1 MNEKLVENICRE
13 VFRRFPELRGKRP
26 RIQPF
31 SLEQRTSSP
40 NASPKFLLTF
50 QGKALTSTKKT
61 LPYVVRVVVSAQ
73 GKILKMSMSR

>member
-13 VFRRFPELRGKRP
+13 VYRRHPELRGRRP

-31 SLEQRTSSP
+31 ILERNSLP

-50 QGKALTSTKKT
+50 QGQATTANNKK
-61 LPYVVRVVVSAQ
+61 LPYIVRVVVSAQ

>member
-1 MNEKLVENICRE
+1 MNEKLVENISRE
-13 VFRRFPELRGKRP
+13 VYRRFPELRGKRP

-31 SLEQRTSSP
+31 SLDRNSLP

-50 QGKALTSTKKT
+50 QGHATTATHKS
-61 LPYVVRVVVSAQ
+61 LPCIVRVVVSAQ

>member
-13 VFRRFPELRGKRP
+13 VYGRFPELRGKRP
-26 RIQPF
+26 RVQSF
-31 SLEQRTSSP
+31 SLERNSVP

-50 QGKALTSTKKT
+50 QGHATTATNKAL
-61 LPYVVRVVVSAQ
+61 PYLVRVVVSAQ

>member
-31 SLEQRTSSP
+31 SLERNSSP

-50 QGKALTSTKKT
+50 HGKAMTATKKT
-61 LPYVVRVVVSAQ
+61 LPYIVRVVVSAQ
-73 GKILKMSMSR
+73 GKILKTSMSR